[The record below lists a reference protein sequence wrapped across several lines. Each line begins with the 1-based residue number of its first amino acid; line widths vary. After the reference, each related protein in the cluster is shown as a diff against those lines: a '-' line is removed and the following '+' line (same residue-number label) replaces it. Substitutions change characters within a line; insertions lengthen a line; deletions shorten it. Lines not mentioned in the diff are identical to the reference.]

1 MHEIRHLSCFLY
13 RVIKITVFASATSIH
28 LHKKVQTQVT
38 LQLAVCASWRRFRS
52 TETHE
57 TTSVITESDRLCLK
71 TGGPVLEFVKSK
83 FKLHL
88 RNNAVRKNR
97 IKLDSVLK
105 SRLLIMHSRCLF
117 SDPHKTQT
125 HCVGRT

>member
-57 TTSVITESDRLCLK
+57 TTSVITES
-71 TGGPVLEFVKSK
+71 
-83 FKLHL
+83 
-88 RNNAVRKNR
+88 
-97 IKLDSVLK
+97 
-105 SRLLIMHSRCLF
+105 MHSRCLF